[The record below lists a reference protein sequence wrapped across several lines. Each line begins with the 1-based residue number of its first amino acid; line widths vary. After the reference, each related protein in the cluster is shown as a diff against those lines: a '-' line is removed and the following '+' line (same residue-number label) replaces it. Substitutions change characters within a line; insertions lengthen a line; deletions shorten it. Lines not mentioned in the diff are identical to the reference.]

1 MTEYQKDLLELE
13 KFKKC
18 FKAVGNKTMWRECIN
33 VEKAAKRIS
42 KESLECA
49 QNIVRRALEVL
60 HEHFRRF

>member
-1 MTEYQKDLLELE
+1 MTDYQKDLLKLE
-13 KFKKC
+13 DFKKR
-18 FKAVGNKTMWRECIN
+18 FKAAGNKVLWRECLN

-60 HEHFRRF
+60 YMHFERW